1 MSARIL
7 IVEDE
12 PGVVLTLTDRL
23 EAEGFTVSSE
33 ADGDKGLERA
43 LAEPYDLL
51 LLDITLPSRNGLDI
65 CRKLRS
71 AGNSVPV
78 LMLTAR
84 AQVVDKVVGLQI
96 GADDY
101 LTKPFD
107 MMELLARVEAL
118 LRRSPKRD
126 QPVERFEFGAVRIDF
141 RSGEVTRD
149 SKPVEL
155 SAREFQL
162 LRFLVEHRG
171 KILSRDQL
179 LREVWGYQAL
189 PLTRTVDVHMAWLRQ
204 KLEPNSKQPQY
215 FLTLRGL
222 GYKFTG

>member
-33 ADGDKGLERA
+33 SDGDKGLERA

-51 LLDITLPSRNGLDI
+51 LLDITLPNRNGLDI

-126 QPVERFEFGAVRIDF
+126 QPVERFEFGTVRIDF
-141 RSGEVTRD
+141 RSGEVARD
-149 SKPVEL
+149 GKPVEL

-204 KLEPNSKQPQY
+204 KLEPNARQPQY